1 MPPTSFLEP
10 LARFR
15 PSEEPGVGGSLGG
28 DLPDL
33 GYSQA
38 AFVAGWPAGRGG
50 GGGGVGRRIW
60 VSLERNTQRKSVQ
73 NIHWKD

>member
-1 MPPTSFLEP
+1 MQPTSFLEP

-33 GYSQA
+33 GYIEA
-38 AFVAGWPAGRGG
+38 AFVAGWGGAEWGG
-50 GGGGVGRRIW
+50 GFG
-60 VSLERNTQRKSVQ
+60 
-73 NIHWKD
+73 

>member
-1 MPPTSFLEP
+1 MQPTSFLEL

-15 PSEEPGVGGSLGG
+15 PSEELGVGGSLGG

-38 AFVAGWPAGRGG
+38 AFVAGWRGRGG
-50 GGGGVGRRIW
+50 GGGRRIW
-60 VSLERNTQRKSVQ
+60 VSLGRNTQRKSVP